1 MVKSI
6 LQVRTIRHLL
16 CASLALCAATAL
28 AQDRPLPLIDT
39 HAHLNFTVLGR
50 GQVVMDFPASVEG
63 AIGRM
68 DRTGFQRSIF
78 MPQPSPP
85 GAANTYELDRLD
97 FAVKK
102 YPERVSRGGGGGS
115 LNPMIQDTPPE
126 AVDDAVR
133 AKFRAL
139 AEGIAAQGAV
149 VFGEVTAHHLSMK
162 AMGQQHGYQWV
173 PADHPL
179 LLLLADIA
187 AERGLPIDLHLD
199 LVPED
204 MPRPDLPIFN
214 DKTPMS
220 LKGNA
225 AAFERLLAH
234 NPKTVFIWAH
244 AGTDPMRTRTLAL
257 QRAMLAKYPN
267 LHMSLRLSRSGQHE
281 AIALNNGRAFKP
293 VWVALL
299 KEFPDR
305 FVLGTDFFHGPADS
319 AGRGPEEDS
328 LGNYR
333 LAVSRLPPEIAE
345 AIAFRNAQRIF
356 RLPAFP

>member
-1 MVKSI
+1 MMWI
-6 LQVRTIRHLL
+6 FQVRSICHLA
-16 CASLALCAATAL
+16 CAWLALFSATAL
-28 AQDRPLPLIDT
+28 GQGLPLPLIDT

-50 GQVVMDFPASVEG
+50 GRSIMDFPASIEG

-68 DRTGFQRSIF
+68 DRVHFQRSIF
-78 MPQPSPP
+78 IPQPSPP
-85 GAANTYELDRLD
+85 GASNAYELDRLD

-102 YPERVSRGGGGGS
+102 YPNRVSRGGGGGS
-115 LNPMIQDTPPE
+115 LNPMIQATPPE

-162 AMGQQHGYQWV
+162 AMGPQHGYHRV
-173 PADHPL
+173 PPDHPL
-179 LLLLADIA
+179 LMLLADIA

-204 MPRPDLPIFN
+204 MARPDLPIFN

-220 LKGNA
+220 LKENA

-234 NPKTVFIWAH
+234 NPKAVFIWAH

-267 LHMSLRLSRSGQHE
+267 LQMSLRLSQRGPHL
-281 AIALNNGRAFKP
+281 AIALGKEGELKP
-293 VWVALL
+293 GWVALL

-305 FVLGTDFFHGPADS
+305 FVLGTDYFHGPADS
-319 AGRGPEEDS
+319 PSRGPEEGS
-328 LGNYR
+328 LENYQFA
-333 LAVSRLPPEIAE
+333 LSRLPRDIAE
-345 AIAFRNAQRIF
+345 AIAFRNAQRIY
-356 RLPAFP
+356 RLPALP

>member
-1 MVKSI
+1 MMKSI
-6 LQVRTIRHLL
+6 FRLRTIRHLL
-16 CASLALCAATAL
+16 CAPLVLCAATAL
-28 AQDRPLPLIDT
+28 AQGRPLPLIDT

-50 GQVVMDFPASVEG
+50 GQAVMDFPASIEG

-68 DRTGFQRSIF
+68 DRVGFQRSIF

-85 GAANTYELDRLD
+85 GAA
-97 FAVKK
+97 VKK
-102 YPERVSRGGGGGS
+102 YPDRVSRGGGGGS

-162 AMGQQHGYQWV
+162 AMGPQHGYQWV

-179 LLLLADIA
+179 LMLLADIA

-199 LVPED
+199 LVPGD

-257 QRAMLAKYPN
+257 QRAMLMKYPN
-267 LHMSLRLSRSGQHE
+267 LQMSLRLSRSGQHE

-305 FVLGTDFFHGPADS
+305 FVLGTDYFHGPADS
-319 AGRGPEEDS
+319 AGRGPEEES
-328 LGNYR
+328 LGNYQ
-333 LAVSRLPPEIAE
+333 LALSRLPPEIAE

-356 RLPAFP
+356 RLPALP